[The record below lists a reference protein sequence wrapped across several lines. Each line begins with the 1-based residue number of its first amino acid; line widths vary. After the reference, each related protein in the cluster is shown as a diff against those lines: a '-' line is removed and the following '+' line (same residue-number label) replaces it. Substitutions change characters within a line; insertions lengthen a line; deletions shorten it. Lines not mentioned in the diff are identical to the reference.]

1 MRVRMFAGLAAE
13 SRPGLMVPRSV
24 RGLAAAV
31 GLALATLSATGA
43 KALTFAYQT
52 VTLPDPNSS
61 FQTQSTYLHGINNA
75 GVAVGGARL
84 VLASNN
90 SIFLDV
96 GVRYGP
102 ETGISQFAGAGG
114 ANLAINNLGFGTAK
128 SNKVFP
134 DSNPSFSIRPTG
146 GFAARIE
153 YPGAYST
160 TAADIN
166 DSGDVAGYTFTPGA
180 GFHAFLY
187 HNPTYI
193 RADEVYIPI
202 ADVPGSLANTTRAI
216 SINNDG
222 DMVLL
227 ADMPGSG
234 PQTFFYRDGRY
245 ARTDT
250 VTPGRVVQINNVGGL
265 ISLVSD
271 GTDVFGNFVEGGQ
284 TAAVRVPGAQFTYV
298 RGLNDR
304 GQVVGYYYND
314 PFDTVAKGFIA
325 SVAGVPEPATW
336 ATMLAG
342 FGLMGTAL
350 RRRRREVAALP
361 G

>member
-1 MRVRMFAGLAAE
+1 M
-13 SRPGLMVPRSV
+13 
-24 RGLAAAV
+24 
-31 GLALATLSATGA
+31 
-43 KALTFAYQT
+43 
-52 VTLPDPNSS
+52 
-61 FQTQSTYLHGINNA
+61 
-75 GVAVGGARL
+75 AVGGARL

-90 SIFLDV
+90 SFFLDV

-102 ETGISQFAGAGG
+102 QTGISQFAGAGG
-114 ANLAINNLGFGTAK
+114 ANLAINNLGFGTTK
-128 SNKVFP
+128 SNKFFP
-134 DSNPSFSIRPTG
+134 NESNPSFSIRPTG
-146 GFAARIE
+146 GFAARID

-202 ADVPGSLANTTRAI
+202 ADVPGAFANTTRAI

-227 ADMPGSG
+227 ADTSNG
-234 PQTFFYRDGRY
+234 PQTFFYRDGQY

-250 VTPGRVVQINNVGGL
+250 VTPGQVVQLNNVGGL
-265 ISLVSD
+265 ISSVFD
-271 GTDVFGNFVEGGQ
+271 GTNLFGNFVEGGA
-284 TAAVRVPGAQFTYV
+284 TSAVRVPGAQFTYV

-314 PFDTVAKGFIA
+314 GFDNVAKGFIA
-325 SVAGVPEPATW
+325 SAVAVPEPATW
-336 ATMLAG
+336 AMMLAG
-342 FGLMGTAL
+342 FGLAGATL
-350 RRRRREVAALP
+350 RRRRDVAAI
-361 G
+361 